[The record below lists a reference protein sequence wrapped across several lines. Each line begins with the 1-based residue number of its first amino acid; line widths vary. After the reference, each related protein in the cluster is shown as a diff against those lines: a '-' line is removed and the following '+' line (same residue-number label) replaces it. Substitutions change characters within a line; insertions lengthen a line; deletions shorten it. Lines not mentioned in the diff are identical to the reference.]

1 MCILVLLI
9 TGTEWQYWLLFY
21 SLPLLIG
28 LLPNTYYIHYC
39 ALVGSISI
47 LLSSNISLLDLDR
60 AHILMD
66 EFCRHAGALYG
77 ESKCECIVY
86 GALHAFQC
94 ETQGHGLVCKYIIL
108 LAAACMLY

>member
-1 MCILVLLI
+1 MCILVILI

-21 SLPLLIG
+21 SLPSLIG

-47 LLSSNISLLDLDR
+47 LLSDNISLLDLDR

-66 EFCRHAGALYG
+66 EFCRAAM
-77 ESKCECIVY
+77 
-86 GALHAFQC
+86 
-94 ETQGHGLVCKYIIL
+94 LVL
-108 LAAACMLY
+108 SMVSPSVSV

>member
-1 MCILVLLI
+1 MYYNVYFGYTHYRDRVAVLAP
-9 TGTEWQYWLLFY
+9 FY

-47 LLSSNISLLDLDR
+47 LLSGNISLLDLDR

-86 GALHAFQC
+86 GALLAFQC
-94 ETQGHGLVCKYIIL
+94 ETQGMDWSANI
-108 LAAACMLY
+108 